1 MVYEL
6 HNDSSLTKARESKT
20 HLHMQNIFSDTVTW
34 DESFEYMTEVVE
46 EDSPVRIGK
55 FFTIITHTAHHHID
69 KVKAICNQI
78 QQLKNRNANIDIAD
92 AHMYMGLTAKSESI
106 GKHHDDCE
114 VIFWQCIGQ
123 TEWTVDDN
131 STYILSPGDCLYI
144 PKGMMHEVKSLSP
157 RMGISFG
164 F

>member
-6 HNDSSLTKARESKT
+6 HNDSLLTKARETKT
-20 HLHMQNIFSDTVTW
+20 KLHMQNIFPNTVTW
-34 DESFEYMTEVVE
+34 DESFEYMTEVVN
-46 EDSPVRIGK
+46 EDSPVRVGK
-55 FFTIITHTAHHHID
+55 YFTIITHTARHHID
-69 KVKAICNQI
+69 KVKLICGQI
-78 QQLKNRNANIDIAD
+78 QKLENRNANADFAD

-114 VIFWQCIGQ
+114 VIFWQCIGR
-123 TEWTVDDN
+123 TEWDVDN
-131 STYILSPGDCLYI
+131 TTYILEPGDCLYI